1 VVSAVAILFPLGVR
15 LSTLIAAGGFVA
27 VAAVR
32 RDRLALLAGFAWL
45 AGFEAAFQVA
55 SLFLNRLPL
64 GLPSPIFF
72 ITLGATT
79 LVVAH
84 RKGVRVHPRFL
95 AVGVL
100 FMIVWIATGFHLNG
114 HQHGMFSLH
123 TRIAGFDPTAEVLNE
138 ASKTAWALAY
148 LWPLLGRARM
158 ASWFS
163 RGAAAPR
170 PAAS

>member
-1 VVSAVAILFPLGVR
+1 MSAVAILFPLGVR
-15 LSTLIAAGGFVA
+15 LSTLLTAAAFVA

-32 RDRLALLAGFAWL
+32 RDRLPLLAGFAWL

-55 SLFLNRLPL
+55 SLLVDRLPL

-72 ITLGATT
+72 ITLGAAT
-79 LVVAH
+79 LVLAH
-84 RKGVRVHPRFL
+84 RRRVRVQYGFL
-95 AVGVL
+95 AAGLLLMV
-100 FMIVWIATGFHLNG
+100 VWVATGFHLNG

-123 TRIAGFDPTAEVLNE
+123 TRIAGFDPTAEFLNE

-148 LWPLLGRARM
+148 LWPLLRRGRVA
-158 ASWFS
+158 AVLS
-163 RGAAAPR
+163 RDAGAPR

>member
-1 VVSAVAILFPLGVR
+1 MSALAILFPLGVR

-32 RDRLALLAGFAWL
+32 RERLPLLAGFAWL
-45 AGFEAAFQVA
+45 AGFEAAFQVV
-55 SLFLNRLPL
+55 SLLLNRLPL

-72 ITLGATT
+72 ITLGSAT
-79 LVVAH
+79 LLLAH
-84 RKGVRVHPRFL
+84 RKGVRVDYGFL

-100 FMIVWIATGFHLNG
+100 FLIVWLATGFHLNG

-123 TRIAGFDPTAEVLNE
+123 TRIAGFDPTAEFLNE

-148 LWPLLGRARM
+148 LWPLLGRGGV
-158 ASWFS
+158 ASVFS

>member
-1 VVSAVAILFPLGVR
+1 MSAVAILFPLGVR
-15 LSTLIAAGGFVA
+15 LSTLISAGGFVA

-32 RDRLALLAGFAWL
+32 RDRLPLLAGFAWL

-55 SLFLNRLPL
+55 SLLLNRLPL

-72 ITLGATT
+72 ITLGSAT
-79 LVVAH
+79 LLFAH
-84 RKGVRVHPRFL
+84 RRGVRVHYGFL

-100 FMIVWIATGFHLNG
+100 FMVVWVATGFHLNG

-123 TRIAGFDPTAEVLNE
+123 TRIAGFDSTAEFLNE

-148 LWPLLGRARM
+148 LWPLLSRSRL
-158 ASWFS
+158 ASAFS
-163 RGAAAPR
+163 RDAAAPG

>member
-1 VVSAVAILFPLGVR
+1 
-15 LSTLIAAGGFVA
+15 

-32 RDRLALLAGFAWL
+32 RDRSALLAGFAWL
-45 AGFEAAFQVA
+45 AGFEAAFQIA

-72 ITLGATT
+72 IALGSATLLLAQ
-79 LVVAH
+79 
-84 RKGVRVHPRFL
+84 RKGVRVHYGFL

-100 FMIVWIATGFHLNG
+100 FMIVWIASGFHLNG

-123 TRIAGFDPTAEVLNE
+123 TRIADFDPTAEFLNE

-148 LWPLLGRARM
+148 LWPLLRGSRLARA
-158 ASWFS
+158 ALS
-163 RGAAAPR
+163 GDAAALR
-170 PAAS
+170 PLES

>member
-32 RDRLALLAGFAWL
+32 RERLSLLAGFAWL

-55 SLFLNRLPL
+55 SLALNRLPL

-72 ITLGATT
+72 ITLGSATLLLT
-79 LVVAH
+79 H
-84 RKGVRVHPRFL
+84 RKGVRVHFGFL
-95 AVGVL
+95 VVGVL
-100 FMIVWIATGFHLNG
+100 FMVVWVATGFHLNG

-123 TRIAGFDPTAEVLNE
+123 TRIAGFDPAGEFLNE

-148 LWPLLGRARM
+148 LWPLLRSRVAP
-158 ASWFS
+158 AFS
-163 RGAAAPR
+163 RDAAAPR